1 MSLILEALRKLERE
15 KPDQARQT
23 TVLLAPLAW
32 PTATR
37 GRGVTVVTAGVILV
51 AAVAVAAWFLLK
63 AQPQPA
69 GPPYASAPLL
79 QPTPAPVPPT
89 APAPTATSR
98 PTPAAHLAQASARR
112 IAPKPASQ
120 HEAVGAGFRL
130 TAIGDQEGV
139 AVAVLNDRLVRV
151 GDSLSGARV
160 VRIGESEV
168 ELESEA
174 DGHRFTLGF

>member
-15 KPDQARQT
+15 KPDQTRQT

-37 GRGVTVVTAGVILV
+37 GRGLTVVAASVILV
-51 AAVAVAAWFLLK
+51 AAGTVAAWFFLK
-63 AQPQPA
+63 DKPRPA
-69 GPPYASAPLL
+69 GPPSASAPLL

-89 APAPTATSR
+89 APTAAAVTRPMRAAPLAQPTA
-98 PTPAAHLAQASARR
+98 RR
-112 IAPKPASQ
+112 VTPKPASQ

-174 DGHRFTLGF
+174 DGRRFTLGF